1 MSDRNPISRVLRK
14 APYFRGLYKR
24 IAAARKAASDA
35 EAREAATQALLRESE
50 AREAATQ
57 ALLRES
63 EAREAATQAR
73 EAATQALL
81 RESEAREAA
90 TQALLR
96 VSNERVDAL
105 TALNT
110 ALSQERDMVVARLPD
125 MQVIH
130 AGITSLLSARRDR
143 AAHHPQAKEDSQAA
157 DRYLDLIE
165 SQLTGTLTG
174 DVSIDPWTAG
184 TFDPARR
191 AVGRDWPATAETMI
205 GTVRMRNIRT
215 LLHRVLSQD
224 VPGDLIETGVWR
236 GGACIYM
243 RAILA
248 AAGDNK
254 RRVFV
259 ADSFEGLPLPNDEFP
274 ADRGDA
280 HSTYRQ
286 LAISRADVEANFER
300 YGLLDEQVI
309 FLEGWF
315 KDTLPCAPI
324 ERLSLLRLDADMY
337 ESTIQSLKALYHKV
351 SPGGFVIIDDYIL
364 KPCAQAVD
372 DFRAAHG
379 IEAPLN
385 EVDGAAVWWQVEKIS
400 NK

>member
-1 MSDRNPISRVLRK
+1 MSDRNPIAHVLRK
-14 APYFRGLYKR
+14 APYFRSLYKR
-24 IAAARKAASDA
+24 IAAARKSASDA
-35 EAREAATQALLRESE
+35 E
-50 AREAATQ
+50 
-57 ALLRES
+57 
-63 EAREAATQAR
+63 
-73 EAATQALL
+73 
-81 RESEAREAA
+81 
-90 TQALLR
+90 ALLR
-96 VSNERVDAL
+96 VSNERIDALSQERDMKVERINAL
-105 TALNT
+105 TALNIALSQERDMEVERINALT
-110 ALSQERDMVVARLPD
+110 ALNIALSQERDMVVARLPD

-130 AGITSLLSARRDR
+130 AGITSLLSAQRER
-143 AAHHPQAKEDSQAA
+143 AAHHPQAKEGSQAA

-191 AVGRDWPATAETMI
+191 AVGRDWPATAATMI
-205 GTVRMRNIRT
+205 GTTRMRNIRT

-248 AAGDNK
+248 AAGDSK

-259 ADSFEGLPLPNDEFP
+259 ADSFKGLPRPSDEFP

-280 HSTYRQ
+280 HSTYTQ
-286 LAISRADVEANFER
+286 LAISRAEVEANFKR
-300 YGLLDEQVI
+300 YGLLDDQVI

-315 KDTLPCAPI
+315 KATLPCAPI
-324 ERLSLLRLDADMY
+324 ERLSLLRLDGDMY

-385 EVDGAAVWWQVEKIS
+385 EVDGAAVWWQVEK
-400 NK
+400 